1 MLIIEQYRRVYPSVK
16 YIPKFK
22 VRTKLTTTPIVIIR
36 YYYRVV
42 TARRRNSKFSFLR
55 GPSSEADVFASP
67 IVRYYYYAYS
77 IKLLTSFFL
86 LLLNFRPALHSFV
99 QNAVDANNTCKPL
112 HRISKRNMVLMRIIP
127 RCGCSWKKEARGAT
141 DGNGRKHST

>member
-1 MLIIEQYRRVYPSVK
+1 MLIIEQYRRVYSSVK

-86 LLLNFRPALHSFV
+86 LLLNFRPALHSVSSFKMQWMQTTRV
-99 QNAVDANNTCKPL
+99 NLCIEL
-112 HRISKRNMVLMRIIP
+112 
-127 RCGCSWKKEARGAT
+127 AREIWF
-141 DGNGRKHST
+141 

>member
-36 YYYRVV
+36 YYYRAV

-86 LLLNFRPALHSFV
+86 LLLNFRPALHSVSSFKMQWMQTTRV
-99 QNAVDANNTCKPL
+99 NLCIEL
-112 HRISKRNMVLMRIIP
+112 
-127 RCGCSWKKEARGAT
+127 AREIWF
-141 DGNGRKHST
+141 